1 MQIKPYF
8 IRDRILRCGRDH
20 CKVCTA
26 GASSFVFCV
35 LGKTLCGQ
43 VLDVNMVNEP
53 KEHVAKLKGQKRKE
67 KETASQILSYYVTS
81 LGAVIQVSP
90 ARY

>member
-1 MQIKPYF
+1 
-8 IRDRILRCGRDH
+8 
-20 CKVCTA
+20 
-26 GASSFVFCV
+26 
-35 LGKTLCGQ
+35 
-43 VLDVNMVNEP
+43 MVNEP